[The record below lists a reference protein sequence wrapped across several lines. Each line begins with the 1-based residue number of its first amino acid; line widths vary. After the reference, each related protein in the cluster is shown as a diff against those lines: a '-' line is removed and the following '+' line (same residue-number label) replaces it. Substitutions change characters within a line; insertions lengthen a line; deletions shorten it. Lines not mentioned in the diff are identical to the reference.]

1 MPATH
6 LISVDLPAPLSP
18 TSAITSPARTSKS
31 APSRAKTAPKCFSI
45 WRSSRIGVASFTGRF
60 LPRRSARRPGAPHRR
75 FLLAVLLVLA
85 LADLVLRQEPV
96 LEQELVVALGDP
108 DRRQQDRRRPA
119 DLAVRL

>member
-75 FLLAVLLVLA
+75 ILLLVLFLPA
-85 LADLVLRQEPV
+85 LANPVPRQETALV
-96 LEQELVVALGDP
+96 TALVVAHRAPHPRPHDP
-108 DRRQQDRRRPA
+108 RRPA
-119 DLAVRL
+119 PLP